1 MSRTAAVRTD
11 VLGDDGFRMGFKACL
26 NVMPPLILDREGKKT
41 SSKKLTI
48 FHGQSVRLMLYRL
61 IHMRELEPYP
71 Q

>member
-1 MSRTAAVRTD
+1 MTAS
-11 VLGDDGFRMGFKACL
+11 RMGFKACL
-26 NVMPPLILDREGKKT
+26 NVMPPLMLDREGKKT

-61 IHMRELEPYP
+61 IYMRELEPYP